1 MRLSVVTTLYRSG
14 STIDEFYSRIKQT
27 VAKIDQDHEIIFV
40 NDGSPDNSGALA
52 LSLFKG
58 DERVKVI
65 DLSRNFGHHKAM
77 MTGLAAAKG
86 ELIFLIDCDLEE
98 QPEWLR
104 EFYEQLSNNDADVVF
119 GIQNRRKGTIFERAS
134 GAIFFWIFNRMSDTP
149 IPPNLLT
156 ARLMTRRYVRNLI
169 RHRERATIISGLW
182 ELTGFKQ
189 VGIKLDKKAR
199 GKTTYNFIKKI
210 EILVDAVASF
220 SSLPLVAVFYLG
232 SFISILSVLATIY
245 LIVLRIFYGVFL
257 VGWPSLIVSIWLMGG
272 LMIFSIG
279 LIGIYI
285 SKIFIETKHR
295 PYTIVR
301 EVYEHRNGIGTRR
314 NP

>member
-1 MRLSVVTTLYRSG
+1 MSISVVTTLYRSG
-14 STIDEFYSRIKQT
+14 STLAEFYSRVKMTIE
-27 VAKIDQDHEIIFV
+27 KISQDHEIIFV
-40 NDGSPDNSGALA
+40 NDGSPDNSAELA
-52 LSLFKG
+52 LSLFKT
-58 DERVKVI
+58 DKRVKVI

-86 ELIFLIDCDLEE
+86 DLVFLIDCDLEE
-98 QPEWLR
+98 QPEWLE
-104 EFYEQLSNNDADVVF
+104 EFHSELSTNQADVVF
-119 GIQNRRKGTIFERAS
+119 GIQNRRKGSIFERVS

-149 IPPNLLT
+149 IPANLLT

-169 RHRERATIISGLW
+169 RHRERATIIAGLW

-189 VGIKLDKKAR
+189 VGIKVDKKAR

-232 SFISILSVLATIY
+232 SFISALSVLATIY
-245 LIVLRIFYGVFL
+245 LIILRIFYGVFL
-257 VGWPSLIVSIWLMGG
+257 IGWPSLIVSIWLMGG
-272 LMIFSIG
+272 LIIFSIG
-279 LIGIYI
+279 LIGIYV

-301 EVYEHRNGIGTRR
+301 EVYEHGE
-314 NP
+314 PD